1 MSWLREADPLYQLY
15 LPLTYNDG
23 RPIEEAKFDM
33 TRQELVGRFGG
44 LTNTPPG
51 FPLQGW
57 WQSAGTVVRDD
68 IVVWTVLTQ
77 GNENGYF
84 HTYRDVLR
92 ERFAQ
97 EEIFI
102 VKIPAEAL

>member
-1 MSWLREADPLYQLY
+1 MNRLDEADPLYQLY

-23 RPIEEAKFDM
+23 RLIEEVKFDI
-33 TRQELVGRFGG
+33 TRKEIVARFGG

-57 WQSAGTVVRDD
+57 WQSAGAVLRDD
-68 IVVWTVLTQ
+68 ILVWTVLTQ
-77 GNENGYF
+77 GDENGYF
-84 HTYRDVLR
+84 HNYKEVLKD
-92 ERFAQ
+92 RFAQ
-97 EEIFI
+97 DEIFI